1 MKSESELIQ
10 KMKEENVKLDIDF
23 VNFLIKRRFKRK
35 DYENA
40 KVLFFVTKNNLLLN
54 NLTDISLKNS

>member
-1 MKSESELIQ
+1 LKSENDLIQ

-23 VNFLIKRRFKRK
+23 VNFLIKRRYKRK

-40 KVLFFVTKNNLLLN
+40 KV
-54 NLTDISLKNS
+54 